1 MLLMGDGT
9 EGLAIVNLDHLE
21 ALWIRDPKTNNP
33 EEYAVACRMVSGEQV
48 ILFRGNKSEC
58 AAIVWG
64 LQGSLASVPNQD
76 VLQMSQLIP
85 DANGDVR

>member
-9 EGLAIVNLDHLE
+9 EALGIVNLDNLE
-21 ALWIRDPKTNNP
+21 ALLIRDPKTNNP
-33 EEYAVACRMVSGEQV
+33 EEYTVACRMVSGKQV
-48 ILFRGNKSEC
+48 NLFRGNKSEC
-58 AAIVWG
+58 AAIVRA
-64 LQGSLASVPNQD
+64 LQGYLASNQD